1 MDFIISTIEER
12 SICEKSYVRL
22 RDNSERISYFQ
33 KVNDKPWGK
42 EYLAYQND
50 RIGIWILHIDK
61 GKETSLHCHFKK
73 DTLLIP
79 LSGCFK
85 IGLFQGFKILHL
97 FESLYIPREVFHGI
111 HAYSNGA
118 VLMEIE
124 IYTDKISYTD
134 KNDLLRLKDIY
145 NRDKDK
151 YETSVLAR
159 DPIKGEIM
167 DFHREGFR
175 FCLEDTI
182 LSIIELNTND
192 FVTIVDKV
200 VLLEGS
206 LFINGSVVGPGSLV
220 DLRSYSYSILSG
232 SVKVLCLS
240 NIYYGYIHKLIYS
253 KEHLSDFLMSVCH
266 KGYILD
272 GIGLTSGCFDIIH
285 SGHLK
290 NLQISKKMCDLLF
303 VCLSS
308 DAQIRRLK
316 GEKRPI
322 NCLDDRIN
330 MLIQLD
336 CIDYII
342 LYDEVDDRLEIELD
356 NIMNILKPAVWFKGS
371 DYCKSE
377 IMKKHP
383 GLTRIEL
390 IDNIEGKST
399 TNIIKKIL
407 N

>member
-1 MDFIISTIEER
+1 MDFIISTIDEKA
-12 SICEKSYVRL
+12 ICEKSHVRL

-42 EYLAYQND
+42 EYLAYQNHQ
-50 RIGIWILHIDK
+50 IGIWILHIDK

-79 LSGCFK
+79 LSGCVK
-85 IGLFQGFKILHL
+85 IGLFQGFKIMHL
-97 FESLYIPREVFHGI
+97 FESLYIPREVFHSI
-111 HAYSNGA
+111 HAYSDGA

-124 IYTDKISYTD
+124 IYTDLISYTD

-159 DPIKGEIM
+159 DPIEDEIM
-167 DFHREGFR
+167 DFHRDDFIA
-175 FCLEDTI
+175 CLGDTN
-182 LSIIELNTND
+182 LSIIEMNSVERKTSD
-192 FVTIVDKV
+192 VA

-206 LFINGSVVGPGSLV
+206 LFINGSVMGPGSLI
-220 DLRSYSYSILSG
+220 DLGSPSYSILSG
-232 SVKVLCLS
+232 SIKVLCLS

-253 KEHLSDFLMSVCH
+253 KEHLSDFLSCH
-266 KGYILD
+266 KGLD

-308 DAQIRRLK
+308 DSQIQRLK

-322 NCLDDRIN
+322 NCLIDRIN

-342 LYDEVDDRLEIELD
+342 LYEELDDRLEIELD
-356 NIMNILKPAVWFKGS
+356 NIMNILKPTVWFKGS
-371 DYCKSE
+371 DYCKAE

-383 GLTRIEL
+383 GLSRIEL

>member
-1 MDFIISTIEER
+1 MDFIISTIDEKA
-12 SICEKSYVRL
+12 ICEKSHVRL

-85 IGLFQGFKILHL
+85 IGLFQSFKILHL
-97 FESLYIPREVFHGI
+97 FESLYIPREVFHSI
-111 HAYSNGA
+111 HAYSDGA

-124 IYTDKISYTD
+124 IYTDIISYTD

-159 DPIKGEIM
+159 DPIEDEIM

-175 FCLEDTI
+175 FCLEDTNV
-182 LSIIELNTND
+182 SIIEMNTND
-192 FVTIVDKV
+192 FTTIVDKAI
-200 VLLEGS
+200 LLEGS
-206 LFINGSVVGPGSLV
+206 LFINGSIVGPGSLI
-220 DLRSYSYSILSG
+220 DLGTLSYSILSG

-266 KGYILD
+266 KGLD

-308 DAQIRRLK
+308 DAQIQRLK

-322 NCLDDRIN
+322 NCLIDRIN

-342 LYDEVDDRLEIELD
+342 LYEELDDRLEIELD
-356 NIMNILKPAVWFKGS
+356 NIMNILKPTVWFKGS
-371 DYCKSE
+371 DYCKAE

-383 GLTRIEL
+383 GLSRIEL

>member
-1 MDFIISTIEER
+1 MDFVLSGIEEKG
-12 SICEKSYVRL
+12 ICEKSHVRI
-22 RDNSERISYFQ
+22 RDNSEQISYFQ

-50 RIGIWILHIDK
+50 RIGIWILYVDK

-73 DTLLIP
+73 DTLLMP
-79 LSGCFK
+79 LSGSFK
-85 IGLFQGFKILHL
+85 IGLFDGFKILHL
-97 FESLYIPREVFHGI
+97 FESLYIPREVFHSI
-111 HAYSNGA
+111 HAYSDGA
-118 VLMEIE
+118 ILIEIE
-124 IYTDKISYTD
+124 IYTDQISYTD

-151 YETSVLAR
+151 YETSICER
-159 DPIKGEIM
+159 EPEEGEIM
-167 DFHREGFR
+167 NFHKDGFNV
-175 FCLEDTI
+175 CLGDTNV
-182 LSIIELNTND
+182 SIIEINGVERKTSD
-192 FVTIVDKV
+192 VV

-206 LFINGSVVGPGSLV
+206 LFINGSVMGPGSLI
-220 DLRSYSYSILSG
+220 DLSTLSYSILSR

-253 KEHLSDFLMSVCH
+253 KEHLSDFLSCH
-266 KGYILD
+266 KGLD

-322 NCLDDRIN
+322 NCLIDRIN

-342 LYDEVDDRLEIELD
+342 LYEELDDRLEIELD
-356 NIMNILKPAVWFKGS
+356 NIMNILKPTVWFKGS
-371 DYCKSE
+371 DYCKVE

-383 GLTRIEL
+383 GLSRIEL

>member
-1 MDFIISTIEER
+1 MDFILSSVEEKA
-12 SICEKSYVRL
+12 ICEKSYVRL
-22 RDNSERISYFQ
+22 RKNSDKISYFQ

-79 LSGCFK
+79 LAGSFK

-97 FESLYIPREVFHGI
+97 FESLYIPREVFHSI
-111 HAYSNGA
+111 HAYSHGA

-124 IYTDKISYTD
+124 IYTDQISYTD

-151 YETSVLAR
+151 YETSITER
-159 DPIKGEIM
+159 EPEEDEIM
-167 DFHREGFR
+167 DFRNDIGSYKIG
-175 FCLEDTI
+175 DTEI
-182 LSIIELNTND
+182 SIIKINNVEQK
-192 FVTIVDKV
+192 IADKV

-206 LFINGSVVGPGSLV
+206 IFINGSVVGPGSLI
-220 DLRSYSYSILSG
+220 DLGSYSYSILSQ
-232 SVKVLCLS
+232 SIKVLCLS
-240 NIYYGYIHKLIYS
+240 NIYYGYIHKIIYS
-253 KEHLSDFLMSVCH
+253 KEHLIDFLIEGCH
-266 KGYILD
+266 TES
-272 GIGLTSGCFDIIH
+272 IGLTSGCFDIIH

-290 NLQISKKMCDLLF
+290 NLQVSKKMCDRLF

-308 DAQIRRLK
+308 DTQIRRLK

-322 NCLDDRIN
+322 NGLIDRIN
-330 MLIQLD
+330 MLIQMN
-336 CIDYII
+336 CIDHII
-342 LYDEVDDRLEIELD
+342 LYEEIDDRLEIELD
-356 NIMNILKPAVWFKGS
+356 NIMNILKPSVWFKGS
-371 DYCKSE
+371 DYCKTE

-383 GLTRIEL
+383 GLNRIVL

>member
-1 MDFIISTIEER
+1 MDFILSTLEEKA
-12 SICEKSYVRL
+12 ICEKSHIRL
-22 RDNSERISYFQ
+22 RENSERISYFQ

-73 DTLLIP
+73 DTLVMP
-79 LSGCFK
+79 LAGSFK

-97 FESLYIPREVFHGI
+97 FESLYIPREIFHSI
-111 HAYSNGA
+111 HAYSDGA
-118 VLMEIE
+118 ILMEIE
-124 IYTDKISYTD
+124 IYTDQISYTD

-151 YETSVLAR
+151 YETSISVR
-159 DPIKGEIM
+159 EPGEGEIM
-167 DFHREGFR
+167 DFHKDGFR

-182 LSIIELNTND
+182 LSVIEINSVERKISD
-192 FVTIVDKV
+192 IAI
-200 VLLEGS
+200 LLEGF
-206 LFINGSVVGPGSLV
+206 LFINGSIVGPGSLM
-220 DLRSYSYSILSG
+220 DLGSPSYSILSG

-253 KEHLSDFLMSVCH
+253 KEHLTDFLSGVCH
-266 KGYILD
+266 KETMF
-272 GIGLTSGCFDIIH
+272 GLTSGCFDIIH

-308 DAQIRRLK
+308 DTQIRRLK

-322 NCLDDRIN
+322 NGLIDRIN
-330 MLIQLD
+330 MLIQMD

-342 LYDEVDDRLEIELD
+342 LYEEIDDRLEIELD
-356 NIMNILKPAVWFKGS
+356 NIMNILKPSVWFKGS

-383 GLTRIEL
+383 GLNRIEL
-390 IDNIEGKST
+390 IDNIAGKST

>member
-1 MDFIISTIEER
+1 MDFVLSGMEER
-12 SICEKSYVRL
+12 LICERSHVRV
-22 RDNSERISYFQ
+22 RTNSERISYFQ

-50 RIGIWILHIDK
+50 QIGIWILHIDK

-79 LSGCFK
+79 LSGSFK
-85 IGLFQGFKILHL
+85 IGLFEGFKILHL
-97 FESLYIPREVFHGI
+97 FESLYIPREVFHSI
-111 HAYSNGA
+111 HAYSDGA
-118 VLMEIE
+118 ILMEIE
-124 IYTDKISYTD
+124 IYTNQISYTD

-151 YETSVLAR
+151 YETSISVR
-159 DPIKGEIM
+159 EPGEGEIM
-167 DFHREGFR
+167 DFHKEGFR
-175 FCLEDTI
+175 FCLEDTS

-206 LFINGSVVGPGSLV
+206 LFINGSIVGPGSLI
-220 DLRSYSYSILSG
+220 DLGSPSYSILSG

-240 NIYYGYIHKLIYS
+240 NIYYRYIHKLIYS
-253 KEHLSDFLMSVCH
+253 KEHLVDFIDCH
-266 KGYILD
+266 KGSIT
-272 GIGLTSGCFDIIH
+272 GLTSGCFDIMH

-290 NLQISKKMCDLLF
+290 NLQISKKMCDRLF

-322 NCLDDRIN
+322 NGLIDRIN

-342 LYDEVDDRLEIELD
+342 LYEEVDDRLEIELD

-371 DYCKSE
+371 DYCKSD

-383 GLTRIEL
+383 GLNRIEL

>member
-1 MDFIISTIEER
+1 MDFILSSTEEK

-22 RDNSERISYFQ
+22 RENSDRISYFQ

-79 LSGCFK
+79 LAGSFK

-97 FESLYIPREVFHGI
+97 FESLYIPCEVFHSI
-111 HAYSNGA
+111 HAYSDGA

-151 YETSVLAR
+151 YETSILVR
-159 DPIKGEIM
+159 DPIEGEIM
-167 DFHREGFR
+167 DFHQEGFR

-182 LSIIELNTND
+182 LSVIELNSND
-192 FVTIVDKV
+192 FTKVVDKAI
-200 VLLEGS
+200 LLEGS
-206 LFINGSVVGPGSLV
+206 LFINGSIVGPGSLIE
-220 DLRSYSYSILSG
+220 LGLYPYSILSG
-232 SVKVLCLS
+232 SIKVLCLS
-240 NIYYGYIHKLIYS
+240 NIFYGYIHKLIYS
-253 KEHLSDFLMSVCH
+253 KEHLTDFLSGVCH
-266 KGYILD
+266 KGYIF
-272 GIGLTSGCFDIIH
+272 GLTSGCFDIVH

-290 NLQISKKMCDLLF
+290 NLQISKKMCDQLF

-308 DAQIRRLK
+308 DAQIQRLK

-322 NCLDDRIN
+322 NGLIDRIN

-342 LYDEVDDRLEIELD
+342 LYEEIDDRLEIELD
-356 NIMNILKPAVWFKGS
+356 NIMNILKPSIWFKGS

-383 GLTRIEL
+383 GLNRIEL
-390 IDNIEGKST
+390 IENIEGKST

>member
-1 MDFIISTIEER
+1 MDFVLSGIEEKG
-12 SICEKSYVRL
+12 ICEKSHVRL

-79 LSGCFK
+79 LSGSFK
-85 IGLFQGFKILHL
+85 IGLFQGFKIMHL
-97 FESLYIPREVFHGI
+97 FESLYIPREVFHSI
-111 HAYSNGA
+111 HAYSDGA

-124 IYTDKISYTD
+124 IYTDLISYTD

-151 YETSVLAR
+151 YETSINER
-159 DPIKGEIM
+159 KPEKGEIM
-167 DFHREGFR
+167 DFHKEGFN
-175 FCLEDTI
+175 FCLGDTH
-182 LSIIELNTND
+182 LSIIEMNSSEKK
-192 FVTIVDKV
+192 IVDLA

-206 LFINGSVVGPGSLV
+206 LFINGSVMGPGSLINIK
-220 DLRSYSYSILSG
+220 SPSYSILSG
-232 SVKVLCLS
+232 SVKLLCLS

-253 KEHLSDFLMSVCH
+253 KEHLSDFLTCH
-266 KGYILD
+266 KGAILNA
-272 GIGLTSGCFDIIH
+272 IGLTSGCFDIIH

-290 NLQISKKMCDLLF
+290 NLQISRKMCDLLF

-308 DAQIRRLK
+308 DIQIRRLK
-316 GEKRPI
+316 GDKRPI
-322 NCLDDRIN
+322 NCLIDRIN
-330 MLIQLD
+330 MLIQMD
-336 CIDYII
+336 CIDHII
-342 LYDEVDDRLEIELD
+342 LYEEIDDRLEIELD
-356 NIMNILKPAVWFKGS
+356 NIMNILKPAIWFKGS
-371 DYCKSE
+371 DYCKAE

-383 GLTRIEL
+383 GLSRIEL